1 MLNKIKNLKTND
13 LFESENESK
22 EININIKNNKKN
34 TINNKNNIE
43 TIIYITLISPLD
55 KLNNTNNSI
64 LDRKTKKRY

>member
-34 TINNKNNIE
+34 TINNIE
-43 TIIYITLISPLD
+43 TIIYITLIGPLD

>member
-13 LFESENESK
+13 LFDSENESK

-34 TINNKNNIE
+34 TINNIE
-43 TIIYITLISPLD
+43 TIIYITLIGPLD

>member
-13 LFESENESK
+13 LFDSENESK

-34 TINNKNNIE
+34 TINNIE